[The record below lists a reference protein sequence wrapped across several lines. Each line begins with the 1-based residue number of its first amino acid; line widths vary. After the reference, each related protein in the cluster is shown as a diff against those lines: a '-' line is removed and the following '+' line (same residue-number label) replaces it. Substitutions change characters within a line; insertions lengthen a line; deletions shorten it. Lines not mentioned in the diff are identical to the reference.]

1 MSRSESTRFTARTDA
16 VSTVEV
22 GTITGDIE
30 LESVA
35 GKDRVEHRVRYA
47 GAREW
52 YRLEGADES
61 PVAGADAL
69 RERHEQVVSSRR
81 APKGEP
87 AGAAD
92 PPPGSGVG
100 RDAEDPA
107 AGSFGG
113 ARRG

>member
-1 MSRSESTRFTARTDA
+1 MRESTRFTARPGA

-22 GTITGDIE
+22 GTVTGEIE
-30 LESVA
+30 LESVS
-35 GKDRVEHRVRYA
+35 GQERVEHRVRYA
-47 GAREW
+47 GAAEW
-52 YRLEGADES
+52 YRLEDVDES
-61 PVAGADAL
+61 PVEGADAL

-81 APKGEP
+81 APEGDP
-87 AGAAD
+87 ADGSD